1 MSEVVEQS
9 DQLVANLIRTNQDI
23 GGAAVQPDYGSETE
37 PQLKLGTATSAYGT
51 RQQ

>member
-9 DQLVANLIRTNQDI
+9 GQLVANLIRTDQDI
-23 GGAAVQPDYGSETE
+23 HDAVGLGAETE
-37 PQLKLGTATSAYGT
+37 PQLKLGTVTLAYGT